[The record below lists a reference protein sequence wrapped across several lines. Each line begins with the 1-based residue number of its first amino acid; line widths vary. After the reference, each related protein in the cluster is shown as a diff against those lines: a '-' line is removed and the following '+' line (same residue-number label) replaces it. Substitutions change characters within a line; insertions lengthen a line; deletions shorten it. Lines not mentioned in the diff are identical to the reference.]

1 MLIIPVAVPTISG
14 GKSSCTLVRAIP
26 PNPPQKMPKA
36 EAPDREQG
44 GGEHGMIRKQRRGE
58 QDGDAAGGE
67 EQDTLGPPDPRHD
80 DPHQRRADHRAEGH
94 AEKDA
99 ARRAL
104 VEAVA
109 LNEIRPGPEP
119 PVMA

>member
-14 GKSSCTLVRAIP
+14 WEVLLYLGEGDTAEP
-26 PNPPQKMPKA
+26 A
-36 EAPDREQG
+36 AEDAEGEAPDREQG

-80 DPHQRRADHRAEGH
+80 DPHQRRADHRAEGQC
-94 AEKDA
+94 EK
-99 ARRAL
+99 
-104 VEAVA
+104 VPPAVP
-109 LNEIRPGPEP
+109 LSRP
-119 PVMA
+119 